1 MRAVIQR
8 VLNANCIIGGKTV
21 GAISKGLLI
30 FLGVG
35 REDTESDIEYI
46 VDKVINLRIFEDE
59 HGKMNLSI
67 QQIGG
72 SILLISQFTLY
83 GDVRKGRRP
92 SFDMA
97 MEPEKAFHLYN
108 RLVER
113 IRSYGINVETGRFR
127 EIMQVSLVN
136 DGPVTILLDSRRLF

>member
-8 VLNANCIIGGKTV
+8 VLSANCIIKGKTTA
-21 GAISKGLLI
+21 AISKGLLI
-30 FLGVG
+30 FLGIG
-35 REDTESDIEYI
+35 RDDTESDIEYI

-59 HGKMNLSI
+59 YGKMNLSV
-67 QQIGG
+67 QQVGG
-72 SILLISQFTLY
+72 SVLLISQFTLY

-97 MEPEKAFHLYN
+97 MEPEKAFQIYN
-108 RLVER
+108 RLVEK
-113 IRSYGINVETGRFR
+113 IRSYSINVETGRFR
-127 EIMQVSLVN
+127 ETMQVSLIN